1 MISPGNPEC
10 VNGGYCYDG
19 TCYCSPGYGGR
30 RCEIRELC
38 CVCTNALRMY
48 VHVRIM

>member
-19 TCYCSPGYGGR
+19 YCYCSPGYGGR
-30 RCEIRELC
+30 SCETREST
-38 CVCTNALRMY
+38 VCTNALHMY
-48 VHVRIM
+48 MSV